1 MNWRWCFGLSIPLCL
16 LSHITIFFI
25 LKPELVKAR
34 CNIDSDTGEELS
46 KRTFMQ
52 KISVIDWPGL
62 ILFLASCIAIILAL
76 TWGGATY
83 AWHSPQVIILLV
95 AGGVLFLGFVWVEY
109 SMEPGRWLEKK
120 IRVPGKQ
127 AMIPAHLFY
136 EKDIVILAF
145 LNFAEGASKSPAL
158 PKNPIKK
165 LTMVALYA
173 MFYFISVYFAIV
185 EQYSAS
191 KAGLQLLF
199 YLPGIGGMSSP
210 FHFPLSQLTWQH
222 SSGCLL
228 GNVPLQR
235 QPPHHL
241 PTSPPWPPSPPNIHR
256 NPNLRPKNPQYTLG
270 IRHDGPQWLR

>member
-1 MNWRWCFGLSIPLCL
+1 
-16 LSHITIFFI
+16 
-25 LKPELVKAR
+25 
-34 CNIDSDTGEELS
+34 
-46 KRTFMQ
+46 MQ

-83 AWHSPQVIILLV
+83 AWHSPQVITLLV
-95 AGGVLFLGFVWVEY
+95 VGGVLFLGFAWVEY

-158 PKNPIKK
+158 PENPIRE

-191 KAGLQLLF
+191 KSGLQLLF
-199 YLPGIGGMSSP
+199 YLPGIGGMSLLSTSHSP
-210 FHFPLSQLTWQH
+210 
-222 SSGCLL
+222 
-228 GNVPLQR
+228 N
-235 QPPHHL
+235 
-241 PTSPPWPPSPPNIHR
+241 
-256 NPNLRPKNPQYTLG
+256 
-270 IRHDGPQWLR
+270 